1 MTKVMDKI
9 CKLRD
14 AIACKD
20 DNKLVYQHGTIDKLR
35 EELRRHFQKKMND
48 TTYELDFTSQDLREL
63 AKDIHSMFKRW
74 DNAMCP
80 EKNIKSVYK
89 KDCKDAHL
97 DLNPL
102 LNKLLPIIKA
112 RRENVNIFT
121 SLLSM
126 VEYYGAVLYFWEIAS
141 NDEFAI
147 NFTERLI

>member
-14 AIACKD
+14 AITCKE

-80 EKNIKSVYK
+80 EKNIKAIYK

-112 RRENVNIFT
+112 RRENVDIFT